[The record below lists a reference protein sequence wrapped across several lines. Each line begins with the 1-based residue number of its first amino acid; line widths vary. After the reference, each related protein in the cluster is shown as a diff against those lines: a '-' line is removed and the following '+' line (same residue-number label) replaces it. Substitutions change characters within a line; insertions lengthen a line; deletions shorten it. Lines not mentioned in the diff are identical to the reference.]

1 MRKYFIDYFQLWIPI
16 GRIEVKDKNLKDQII
31 SNISRN
37 LFDNRIKEYII
48 KLPHLNLKSFY
59 HAHFLHGGLIF
70 HLKGNY
76 FENDNFLEN
85 LKQVFDTIELIY
97 KYHKNDLDF
106 RKATISRID
115 IACNLPFF
123 LKSNSFKIKTEAQN
137 SLKYFQWYIGN
148 QKKINLNGI
157 QIGKRGSKGLQLSVY
172 DKRYSP
178 NKYDDHRFQTK
189 NYTRLEYRIGR
200 NYLKGGVGISS
211 LKDLRKYEERFP
223 KEIISYCRK
232 RCDLYF
238 VDEKGSD
245 HYYTYK
251 DFENSVG
258 LEVDDP
264 NQEGIRIEMKD
275 LSKSIN

>member
-1 MRKYFIDYFQLWIPI
+1 M
-16 GRIEVKDKNLKDQII
+16 
-31 SNISRN
+31 
-37 LFDNRIKEYII
+37 
-48 KLPHLNLKSFY
+48 
-59 HAHFLHGGLIF
+59 
-70 HLKGNY
+70 
-76 FENDNFLEN
+76 
-85 LKQVFDTIELIY
+85 IY

-123 LKSNSFKIKTEAQN
+123 LNSNSFKIKTEAQN
-137 SLKYFQWYIGN
+137 PLKYFQWYIGN

-200 NYLKGGVGISS
+200 NYLKGGVGIPS

-264 NQEGIRIEMKD
+264 N
-275 LSKSIN
+275 